1 MSRLLPSRLTSAGLL
16 VLGILFHVTY
26 IFSIFDIYFTSPL
39 VHGMRHFN
47 VEDTPA
53 PAKRLVLFVA
63 DGLRADK
70 LYQFHPE
77 GEKRELVT
85 KAPFLRSVIENE
97 GSWGVSHTR
106 VPTESRPG
114 HVAIIAGFYEDVSA
128 VTKGWQMNP
137 VDFDSVFN
145 QSEHTWSFGSPDILP
160 MFAHGASNPD
170 RIDTI
175 MYPAEHEDFGSGDA
189 SVLDTW
195 VFDKFTDLLDRA
207 KTDKELYNK
216 LHSDKIVF
224 FLHLLGLDTNGHSHL
239 PNSDIYL
246 NNIRLVDD
254 GIRKV
259 TQQLKEFYNDD
270 GKTAYV
276 FTADHGMG
284 NRGAHGD
291 GHPDNTRTPLIAWG
305 AGVAGPDKTGKG
317 HDEFSAD
324 WRLDAYTRNDVRQ
337 ADIAPLMASLIGV
350 NYPVNNVGE
359 LPLPYLAGS
368 PSFRAAHAYT
378 NTLQILEQYYVKQE
392 QKRRTELF
400 FQPFPQLAGQHA
412 PEVLKK
418 KIEGLISAGKYDEAE
433 EECHIFRTLCLEG
446 LRYLQTYDWLFLRS
460 IISIGYLG
468 WIAYS
473 LNFILKTFVKTHDT
487 RIDAFSRRQPPN
499 AAEKGAQPSAE
510 ELSEQRALNVLASIV
525 YAAFVVIL
533 LMKDSPILYYV
544 YVAFPIFF
552 WNRVLVDRKGLV
564 QAIRQ
569 GSRTYGWFKS
579 FGSVLLYVLTLEL
592 LVYSYFNRAVLSL
605 CFFALALWPLFLPDA
620 VKRNSGILMVCWST
634 SCLGTSIFTLLP
646 VEKGED
652 HALIITGGI
661 LLALS
666 GVVAIVSAPKM
677 SLALGSADVQNK
689 SVSTARNVMIF
700 QTGLIV
706 LSTLIV
712 SDTVRSLQAHQGLPL
727 LNQVASWI
735 ILGISASVPFVY
747 GARSSQ
753 HYLQRLVVIYLAFA
767 PIFILLSISYEAIF
781 YFFIATTLITWLML
795 ERKIYSASEMQPLSD
810 ALYTEKRNDAVS
822 SLSSS
827 SSSAAATTES
837 GYSHPIRGLRPQDAR
852 LAVFFLF
859 FINVAFFGT
868 GNVASLSSFSLQS
881 VFRLTT
887 VFNPFLMGALLI
899 FKILVPFFLV
909 SSVFR
914 VLGRSLDLPPFSL
927 FLLGLATTDVM
938 TLNFFYLVRDDGSWL
953 EIGTSISHF
962 CISSLMV
969 LFTILLFALSDLLV
983 GHVLVPGVGDT
994 KRNKQH

>member
-1 MSRLLPSRLTSAGLL
+1 MLPSRQTSAGLL
-16 VLGILFHVTY
+16 VLGILFHVAY

-47 VEDTPA
+47 VEDMPA

-77 GEKRELVT
+77 GSESNLVT
-85 KAPFLRSVIENE
+85 KAPFLRSVIEKE

-114 HVAIIAGFYEDVSA
+114 HVAVIAGFYEDVSA

-145 QSEHTWSFGSPDILP
+145 QSYHTWSFGSPDILP
-160 MFAHGASNPD
+160 MFAHGASDPD

-175 MYPAEHEDFGSGDA
+175 MYPAEHEDFATGDA
-189 SVLDTW
+189 SELDTW
-195 VFDKFTDLLDRA
+195 VFDHFTDLLKRA
-207 KTDKELYNK
+207 KTDKELYQK

-239 PNSDIYL
+239 PNSEFYL
-246 NNIRLVDD
+246 NNIRLVDE

-259 TQQLKEFYNDD
+259 TEQLKEFYNDD

-324 WRLDAYTRNDVRQ
+324 WRLDAYTRNDVLQ

-350 NYPVNNVGE
+350 NYPANNVGE
-359 LPLPYLAGS
+359 LPLPYLSGS

-392 QKRRTELF
+392 NKRRTELF
-400 FQPFPQLAGQHA
+400 FQPFPQLSGQHS
-412 PEVLKK
+412 PEHMKK
-418 KIEGLISAGKYDEAE
+418 KVEDLIAAGKFDEAE
-433 EECHIFRTLCLEG
+433 AECHVLRTLCLDG

-460 IISIGYLG
+460 IVSIGYLG

-473 LNFILKTFVKTHDT
+473 LNYILKTFVKAQDT
-487 RIDAFSRRQPPN
+487 RIDAFSRRHP
-499 AAEKGAQPSAE
+499 AGAVEKQPSE
-510 ELSEQRALNVLASIV
+510 REQSERRAINALAGLL
-525 YAAFVVIL
+525 YAAFVAIL
-533 LMKDSPILYYV
+533 FMKDSPILYYV

-552 WNRVLVDRKGLV
+552 WNRVLIDRKGLI
-564 QAIRQ
+564 QAIQNGTRA
-569 GSRTYGWFKS
+569 YGWLKS
-579 FGSVLLYVLTLEL
+579 LGAVALYVLALEM
-592 LVYSYFNRAVLSL
+592 LVYSYFNRAVLSI
-605 CFFALALWPLFLPDA
+605 CFFFLAMWPVFLPGA
-620 VKRNSGILMVCWST
+620 VKRNSGLLMICWSV

-652 HALIITGGI
+652 SALIITGGI
-661 LLALS
+661 LLTLS
-666 GVVAIVSAPKM
+666 GVVAILCASKM
-677 SLALGSADVQNK
+677 SLDLGNAEARIR
-689 SVSTARNVMIF
+689 SVATARAVMTF
-700 QTGLIV
+700 QTVLIILSTIIV
-706 LSTLIV
+706 L
-712 SDTVRSLQAHQGLPL
+712 DTVRSLKATKGLPL
-727 LNQVASWI
+727 LNQLASWT
-735 ILGISASVPFVY
+735 ILIISASVPFVY

-753 HYLQRLVVIYLAFA
+753 HYLQRLAVIYLAFA
-767 PIFILLSISYEAIF
+767 PIFVLLSISYEAIF
-781 YFFIATTLITWLML
+781 YFFIAMTLVTWLML
-795 ERKIYSASEMQPLSD
+795 ERKIYSAREMLPLSD
-810 ALYTEKRNDAVS
+810 ALYTEKRSEAA
-822 SLSSS
+822 SLLSANGQPSVATGS
-827 SSSAAATTES
+827 SSSARHSDS
-837 GYSHPIRGLRPQDAR
+837 GYAHPVRGLRPQDAR

-868 GNVASLSSFSLQS
+868 GNVASLASFSLLS
-881 VFRLTT
+881 VFRLIT
-887 VFNPFLMGALLI
+887 VFNPFTMGALLI

-938 TLNFFYLVRDDGSWL
+938 TLNFFLW
-953 EIGTSISHF
+953 
-962 CISSLMV
+962 
-969 LFTILLFALSDLLV
+969 
-983 GHVLVPGVGDT
+983 
-994 KRNKQH
+994 